1 MASRLL
7 VASWNQFVI
16 LWKRYIEII
25 WLFPKKRKKVT
36 NKAEHNTRPFIKRYS
51 ISSLYNR
58 PFARWRRFTTTSYR
72 ILPGFS
78 FLCKLV
84 LAFWMNIVTL
94 LPMENFYNS
103 LFSFFTTKN
112 HFVPNKTK
120 DTLYV
125 FFPHS
130 GPCDVTQ
137 EKSFFQ
143 ILSDPRERKCDIIY
157 ENLLRP
163 LSDLNGGNKTCKL
176 KKSLRSRLLEGSCW
190 WWNKFPSLS
199 FRYIAAFHFTEQN
212 RKESSAKATRPN
224 VPEILL
230 SFSDW

>member
-1 MASRLL
+1 MSFLVHSLWYILILRNWLLEIRTKKSAFAFSWYHIEHIVLASRLL

-94 LPMENFYNS
+94 LPMKNF
-103 LFSFFTTKN
+103 
-112 HFVPNKTK
+112 
-120 DTLYV
+120 
-125 FFPHS
+125 
-130 GPCDVTQ
+130 
-137 EKSFFQ
+137 
-143 ILSDPRERKCDIIY
+143 
-157 ENLLRP
+157 
-163 LSDLNGGNKTCKL
+163 
-176 KKSLRSRLLEGSCW
+176 
-190 WWNKFPSLS
+190 
-199 FRYIAAFHFTEQN
+199 
-212 RKESSAKATRPN
+212 
-224 VPEILL
+224 
-230 SFSDW
+230 